1 MKTLK
6 RFGLA
11 QRILFGWMTQ
21 TILIIGLFSVAMHES
36 TELME
41 DNLVSD
47 ILKDELSIL
56 VSEIEEGEDVTLP
69 SSMQF
74 YGNAPQLEPV
84 PDKYAL
90 FPDGYQEIVGST
102 DSSFLYKITVNGHP
116 YVLIRDQYDFE
127 RSEQFFKIMICTCA
141 TLIFLFCVGFGYWWI
156 RKKIMAPIESLSN
169 EVRQMADSQ
178 QYKSLAGE
186 ITDDEIG
193 ELAKTCDQALK
204 RFHEALSREKLFT
217 SDISHELRTPL
228 TIIQTTAEL
237 MQLYPLTEKQTEQV
251 NKILKAA
258 QSMEELLSVFLQ
270 LARGTEFEKTAHTDR
285 LHDVLQESYEH
296 WGKTALAKNIKLS
309 LQSVATCPGYF
320 SPVLLGTV
328 VNNLVK
334 NAVFYTDKGE
344 VTIRELENGFEVID
358 TGIGIPQ
365 EMKERIFMPK
375 VRATDKAP
383 GSGMGLSNAKRICE
397 RSGWRLDLIE
407 SKQGSHFRVS
417 LIPETPIL
425 HIDQRQQ

>member
-1 MKTLK
+1 MKTLR

-11 QRILFGWMTQ
+11 QRILLGWIAQ
-21 TILIIGLFSVAMHES
+21 TILIIGLFSLAMHES
-36 TELME
+36 TEFME
-41 DNLVSD
+41 ENLVRD
-47 ILKDELSIL
+47 ILKDELTIL
-56 VSEIEEGEDVTLP
+56 VNEIEAGEDIVLP

-74 YGNAPQLEPV
+74 YGNAPQLDPV
-84 PDKYAL
+84 PDRYAG
-90 FPDGYQEIVGST
+90 FPDGYQEIVGSL
-102 DSSFLYKITVNGHP
+102 DSSFLYKITVNGHS

-127 RSEQFFKIMICTCA
+127 RSEQFYKILICTCA
-141 TLIFLFCVGFGYWWI
+141 TLIFIFCLGFGYWWI
-156 RKKIMAPIESLSN
+156 KKKIMAPIESLSN

-193 ELAKTCDQALK
+193 ELAKTCDRALK

-237 MQLYPLTEKQTEQV
+237 MQLYPLTEKQNDQV

-258 QSMEELLSVFLQ
+258 QSIEELLTIFLQ
-270 LARGTEFEKTAHTDR
+270 LAQSEEFEKIAHTDR
-285 LHDVLQESYEH
+285 LFDVLEETCQY
-296 WGKTALAKNIKLS
+296 WRKTAHAKNIELN
-309 LQSVATCPGYF
+309 LQSTAACPGYF

-334 NAVFYTDKGE
+334 NAVLYTDKGE
-344 VTIRELENGFEVID
+344 VIVRELDNGFEVID

-375 VRATDKAP
+375 VRATNKAP
-383 GSGMGLSNAKRICE
+383 GTGMGLSIAKRICD
-397 RSGWRLDLIE
+397 RCGWKLDLIE
-407 SKQGSHFRVS
+407 SKQGTHFRVTLTS
-417 LIPETPIL
+417 QTPIL
-425 HIDQRQQ
+425 HIDQRQ

>member
-11 QRILFGWMTQ
+11 QRILLGWIAQ
-21 TILIIGLFSVAMHES
+21 TILIIVLFSLAMHES
-36 TELME
+36 TEFME
-41 DNLVSD
+41 ENLVKD

-56 VSEIEEGEDVTLP
+56 VNEIEAGEDIVLP

-74 YGNAPQLEPV
+74 YGNAPQLDPV

-90 FPDGYQEIVGST
+90 VPDGYQEIVGST

-141 TLIFLFCVGFGYWWI
+141 TLIFLFCLGFGYWWI
-156 RKKIMAPIESLSN
+156 KKKIMAPIESLSN
-169 EVRQMADSQ
+169 EVRQMAVSQ

-193 ELAKTCDQALK
+193 ELARTCDQALR

-258 QSMEELLSVFLQ
+258 QAVEELLSVFLQ
-270 LARGTEFEKTAHTDR
+270 LARSEDFEKIAHTDR
-285 LHDVLQESYEH
+285 LCDVLEETCQY
-296 WGKTALAKNIKLS
+296 WRKTAHAKNIELN
-309 LQSVATCPGYF
+309 LQSTAACPGYF
-320 SPVLLGTV
+320 APVLLGTV

-334 NAVFYTDKGE
+334 NAVLYTDKGE
-344 VTIRELENGFEVID
+344 VTVRELDNGFEVID

-365 EMKERIFMPK
+365 EMKERIFLPK
-375 VRATDKAP
+375 VRATNKAP
-383 GSGMGLSNAKRICE
+383 GSGMGLSIAKRICD
-397 RSGWRLDLIE
+397 RCGWKLDLIE
-407 SKQGSHFRVS
+407 SKEGTHFRVVLVS
-417 LIPETPIL
+417 GNPVLKM
-425 HIDQRQQ
+425 DQR